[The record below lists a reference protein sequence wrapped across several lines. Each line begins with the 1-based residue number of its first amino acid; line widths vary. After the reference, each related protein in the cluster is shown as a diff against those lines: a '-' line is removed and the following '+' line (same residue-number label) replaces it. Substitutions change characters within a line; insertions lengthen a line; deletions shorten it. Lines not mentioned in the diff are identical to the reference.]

1 VYIYA
6 YSHTLYIHIRTHIH
20 TYILIHAYIYIPTSP
35 QTPQVFVGYCCAKGA
50 RISNKKDVKSLRINL
65 PLVKQYLVDFAVVP
79 DGMAVSSAKW
89 SPKVFFFLKQKVS
102 SVVNFENQSH
112 SQLYSNFIFI
122 SRRLC
127 RRARAH
133 TRIKSHINTHT
144 QTQIHAHTH
153 LSSTLRRAHVHRRV
167 PTCTRTH
174 APRNI
179 FTCVHIY
186 IHIYRFTSMYTCIH
200 VYIYVY

>member
-1 VYIYA
+1 MAWPCRVP
-6 YSHTLYIHIRTHIH
+6 S
-20 TYILIHAYIYIPTSP
+20 
-35 QTPQVFVGYCCAKGA
+35 GA
-50 RISNKKDVKSLRINL
+50 PRYV
-65 PLVKQYLVDFAVVP
+65 
-79 DGMAVSSAKW
+79 
-89 SPKVFFFLKQKVS
+89 FFLKQEVS

-200 VYIYVY
+200 VYIYVYWHTYMYTYIHICKTYTCDVATINRLLKIIDLFCKRAL